1 MRTAAA
7 APSPR
12 PASGRDFALGLTFV
26 LLAFAGLLSAFAPH
40 TVDDAWITFRYAR
53 QWAEGHGPY
62 FNPGEQVE
70 GYSNFLLMVVLA
82 HVIRFAGP
90 DAALP
95 VAKGIGLVSSLLA
108 IVGAGLLARRAA
120 GAARWADVAGI
131 AAAALVACS
140 TGFAYHAMS
149 GLETALYACLLTWGV
164 AGLASERDGP
174 VMLGGLVLAAAAL
187 ARPEAPLVCAI
198 ACGVALAARAR
209 AERVRGPGIAAPA
222 ALAPSWRALLIATL
236 LVVVA
241 VLGQLAFRRWAY
253 AGEWLPNTF
262 YAKAG
267 GSGDRIGYVLTA
279 LFASFAGPLG
289 LLLALAGWIVG
300 GRAARIAVTSAIVG
314 GLGGVLPLVT
324 GGDWMPAHRLVVPY
338 LPLLAV
344 TVSLGWARLLAR
356 ARRGGTGLLSTLM
369 LLSAPISLA
378 LQWGDR
384 TRLAEGAAKETEG
397 VRTGHAALAAWLRAS
412 TAPGDAIVLMDIGE
426 VGYRCIE
433 QRIVDVTGLTDR
445 RIGRSPGTFMA
456 KRFDLAYVW
465 AQRPAAIVLTL
476 FGREDPGAPLHP
488 FTPMEERL
496 ALDPEFQRDF
506 LRAATDS
513 TANANAGEMDRL
525 RASLGADALFPY
537 ATPGRRYVL
546 AAYRRHG

>member
-1 MRTAAA
+1 MPRAA

-12 PASGRDFALGLTFV
+12 PVSGRDFALGLTFV
-26 LLAFAGLLSAFAPH
+26 VLAFAGLVRAFAPH
-40 TVDDAWITFRYAR
+40 TVDDAWITFRYSR

-62 FNPGEQVE
+62 FNPGEHVE
-70 GYSNFLLMVVLA
+70 GYSNFLLMAVMA
-82 HVIRFAGP
+82 QVIRVAGA

-95 VAKGIGLVSSLLA
+95 VAKGIGLASSLLA
-108 IVGAGLLARRAA
+108 IVGTGLLARRAA
-120 GAARWADVAGI
+120 AGARWADVAGI
-131 AAAALVACS
+131 TAAALVACS

-174 VMLGGLVLAAAAL
+174 VMLGGLTLAAAVL

-209 AERVRGPGIAAPA
+209 AERVRMPPGAA
-222 ALAPSWRALLIATL
+222 SWRALWIATL
-236 LVVVA
+236 LVVTA
-241 VLGQLAFRRWAY
+241 VLGQLAFRRWVY
-253 AGEWLPNTF
+253 DGEWLPNTF

-267 GSGDRIGYVLTA
+267 GSGDRIGYVSDA
-279 LFASFAGPLG
+279 LRAPFAGPLG
-289 LLLALAGWIVG
+289 LLLALAGWLLG
-300 GRAARIAVTSAIVG
+300 GRAARVSIVPAIVG
-314 GLGGVLPLVT
+314 VVGGALPLVT

-338 LPLLAV
+338 VPLLAV
-344 TVSLGWARLLAR
+344 TVSFGWARLLAR
-356 ARRGGTGLLSTLM
+356 ARRGGTGLLSTLL
-369 LLSAPISLA
+369 LLSAPLSLA

-384 TRLAEGAAKETEG
+384 SRLVDGAATQTAG
-397 VRTGHAALAAWLRAS
+397 VRTGHAALATWLRAS

-445 RIGRSPGTFMA
+445 QIAKSPGTFMD

-476 FGREDPGAPLHP
+476 FGRDAPGAPLHP
-488 FTPMEERL
+488 FSPMEQRL
-496 ALDPEFQRDF
+496 ALDPEFQREFIVASSDTT
-506 LRAATDS
+506 TD
-513 TANANAGEMDRL
+513 AIDRL
-525 RASLGADALFPY
+525 RTSLGADALFAY